1 MDEREKE
8 ELLYRV
14 DERTERME
22 DELMRRLNDVEK
34 EVAETRGRLNAVEEK
49 TTSNTKDVKNI
60 KAVIGAIA
68 AGITTVAAKTFE
80 ILHI

>member
-1 MDEREKE
+1 MDEKERE

-34 EVAETRGRLNAVEEK
+34 KASENSGRIKHVKEDTAKNKKEVN
-49 TTSNTKDVKNI
+49 NI
-60 KAVIGAIA
+60 KAVIGAIGA
-68 AGITTVAAKTFE
+68 AIIALAARAFELIT
-80 ILHI
+80 